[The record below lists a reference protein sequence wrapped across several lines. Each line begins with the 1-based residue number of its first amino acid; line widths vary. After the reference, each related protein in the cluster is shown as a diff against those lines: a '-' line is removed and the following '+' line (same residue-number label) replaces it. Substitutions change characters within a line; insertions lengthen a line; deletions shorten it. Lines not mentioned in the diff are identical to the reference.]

1 MNHAKSK
8 KSRLARVVDFDGI
21 GVVIFSLKND
31 VLSEIERLVFDDV
44 VVIFSDGYIRWAS
57 LADLSGHW
65 VYTIFVAVTIQE
77 KGNILC
83 YWQGQHKI
91 RNLSSIQLKHVL
103 IELMS
108 IKATH
113 LIFILSRIELILS
126 FPKFHLFL
134 VVDLLCHC

>member
-57 LADLSGHW
+57 LADLSGH
-65 VYTIFVAVTIQE
+65 
-77 KGNILC
+77 
-83 YWQGQHKI
+83 
-91 RNLSSIQLKHVL
+91 
-103 IELMS
+103 
-108 IKATH
+108 
-113 LIFILSRIELILS
+113 
-126 FPKFHLFL
+126 
-134 VVDLLCHC
+134 